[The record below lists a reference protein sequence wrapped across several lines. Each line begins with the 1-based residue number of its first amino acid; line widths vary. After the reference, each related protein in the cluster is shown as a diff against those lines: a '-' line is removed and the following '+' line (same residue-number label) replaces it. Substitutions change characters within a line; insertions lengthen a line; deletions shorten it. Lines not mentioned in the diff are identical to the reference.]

1 MSWPP
6 PLSAHASAVRPCNW
20 SADSPWIVPY
30 ASRLPPGGGLVVG
43 GVVVGGA
50 VVGGVVVGGV
60 VVGGAVVGGA
70 VVGGPV
76 VGGWVVGP
84 PVACGELAA
93 LAPPDHTAT

>member
-6 PLSAHASAVRPCNW
+6 PVSPHASTVRPGNW
-20 SADSPWIVPY
+20 FADSAWIVAY
-30 ASRLPPGGGLVVG
+30 ALRLPGGGLVVG
-43 GVVVGGA
+43 GVVVGGV

-60 VVGGAVVGGA
+60 VVGGVVVGGV

-76 VGGWVVGP
+76 VGGGP
-84 PVACGELAA
+84 PGACGELAA